1 MNKNFNRNLLKAMEA
16 TSESLSICKQAME
29 ETNDQ
34 SCRAMYAAMIKD
46 CERHIEM
53 LTGEIELHKVQKK
66 WD

>member
-1 MNKNFNRNLLKAMEA
+1 MSKNFNQNLLKALD
-16 TSESLSICKQAME
+16 TTKESLSICKQAME

-46 CERHIEM
+46 CQKHIEM
-53 LTGEIELHKVQKK
+53 ISGEIDLHKVQKK

>member
-16 TSESLSICKQAME
+16 TRESLAICKQAME

-46 CERHIEM
+46 CEKHIEM